1 MEVKLNPNVFNA
13 EALQAKGLN
22 ASAVAKSLG
31 VSRECVSKWLGGES
45 LPKPDKLLALGVLLG
60 VAYGEL
66 VVRFGDVATP
76 VVNFRRKQN
85 RVQDAEDEQAC
96 DAFATFIQQVSRY
109 SQAGSGLTIAP
120 LSNPRSD
127 YDYAAMAADFFRRQL
142 NLPQKIES
150 RDLVRWFKLFGINL
164 IPAFWGDKQYYGNA
178 LRVSLPKGATWVVLN
193 LDSKVCDFLFWMAH
207 EIGHSIAPG
216 LEGSESEKFADN
228 FANALLFPPLEADAL
243 YARLPSLR
251 GAAVGAIVRKAK
263 EWNVSPYT
271 VLTALRFAEKR
282 HGKDNKS
289 SLPPD
294 GAVMAAARRSADDT
308 TVAERVF
315 GKGMPSPEEFVKQGE
330 QWLMTEFFAALAAY
344 LVKLGLDNM
353 PIGSVAHLLGLSPDD
368 AYGLI
373 MYLSKRG

>member
-1 MEVKLNPNVFNA
+1 MEVKLNPSVFNS
-13 EALQAKGLN
+13 EALRAKGLN
-22 ASAVAKSLG
+22 ASAVAKALG

-45 LPKPDKLLALGVLLG
+45 MPKPDKLLALGVLLG
-60 VAYGEL
+60 VAYSEL
-66 VVRFGDVATP
+66 VVRFGDVAAP

-85 RVQDAEDEQAC
+85 RVQDAEDEQAR

-120 LSNPRSD
+120 LNNPRGD

-142 NLPQKIES
+142 NLPRKIES
-150 RDLVRWFKLFGINL
+150 PDLVRWFKLFGINL

-178 LRVSLPKGATWVVLN
+178 LRVSLPKGSTWVVLN

-207 EIGHSIAPG
+207 EIGHSIAPA

-228 FANALLFPPLEADAL
+228 FANALLYPPSEADAL

-271 VLTALRFAEKR
+271 VLTALRHAEKR
-282 HGKDNKS
+282 HGSGKS
-289 SLPPD
+289 ILPPD
-294 GAVMAAARRSADDT
+294 SAVMAAARRSVDDA

-315 GKGMPSPEEFVKQGE
+315 GKGMPSPKEFVEQSE
-330 QWLMTEFFAALAAY
+330 QWMMTEFFAALAGY
-344 LVKLGLDNM
+344 LAKLGLDNM

-373 MYLSKRG
+373 TYLAKRG